1 MRRLEKNPLELIII
15 PIHMPEKSKLW
26 TRGYCRQ
33 LNPRKGLP
41 VVGSPYT
48 YGNIRMKIWGGGGLQ
63 PKKNRTLPQIS
74 NLGLVFFGFF
84 CFFFRFFRFFH
95 FGQF

>member
-48 YGNIRMKIWGGGGLQ
+48 YGNIRMKIYVWKYTYENIRIGNL
-63 PKKNRTLPQIS
+63 TL
-74 NLGLVFFGFF
+74 L
-84 CFFFRFFRFFH
+84 R
-95 FGQF
+95 